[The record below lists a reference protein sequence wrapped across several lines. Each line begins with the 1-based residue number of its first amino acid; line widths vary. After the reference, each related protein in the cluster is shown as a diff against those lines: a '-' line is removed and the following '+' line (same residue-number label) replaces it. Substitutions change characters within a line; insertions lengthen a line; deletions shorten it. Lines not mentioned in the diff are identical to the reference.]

1 MRPLEKD
8 YAPSYKVYI
17 DNIKGDDINGILREQ
32 LDSISDFFKTVT
44 EEKGN
49 YSYAEGK
56 WSVKEVLG
64 HVIDTERVFAYRALC
79 FARKEKQSLPGMEQ
93 DDYVR
98 GGSFNKRELKD
109 LVNEFTLARKANL
122 ALFDSFSED
131 ELNRRGVAS
140 DNEVTVRAL
149 IFIIA
154 GHAMHHI
161 AVLREKYG
169 V

>member
-32 LDSISDFFKTVT
+32 LNSISDFFKTVT

-93 DDYVR
+93 DDYVK

-109 LVNEFTLARKANL
+109 LVNEFTLVRKANL

>member
-32 LDSISDFFKTVT
+32 LNSISDFFKTVT

-109 LVNEFTLARKANL
+109 LVNEFTLVRKANL